1 MGRPIRGLFAM
12 VVCLLVAVMPGTV
25 LLTAVVLRGP
35 CRLATS
41 ADAETG
47 VPPHGT
53 SFPEF

>member
-1 MGRPIRGLFAM
+1 MGRPIQGLFAM

-35 CRLATS
+35 CWLATS